1 MPSRSGVLPPR
12 YARVERVAS
21 GGMADIYAA
30 EDTELGRR
38 VAVKVLA
45 ERFAG
50 DAGIRER
57 FKREGLAAARLSA
70 HPDIVTI
77 YDVGEWEGR
86 SFIVMELMGGGTLAD
101 RIAEGPVD
109 RGQALAWLAQ
119 TAAALDAAHAE
130 GIVHRDVK
138 PGNLLLDEQGN
149 LHVSDFGIAR
159 VLDEATEGI
168 TATGTV
174 LGTAGYL
181 SPEQARGRE
190 ATPAS
195 DVYGLGIVGYE
206 LLTGRR
212 PFEPATPTAEAAAH
226 VHEQVRPP
234 SELTDLPP
242 SVDPVFARALAKDP
256 AYRYGSAQAFVD
268 DLGAALGGRAPAGAA
283 TTVPLA
289 AEAPTVA
296 LRRRRRAR
304 RGLVAPSLVGALLL
318 TGGIAAAV
326 LLSTGTGGT
335 GPTTAPTRTRQPV
348 ANTTTP
354 AASPPP
360 VLPVRKAHGK
370 DREKGKKKG
379 HPKHEKE
386 HGKGHGKGHGEK

>member
-1 MPSRSGVLPPR
+1 MPPESGVLPPR

-21 GGMADIYAA
+21 GGMADIYSA
-30 EDTELGRR
+30 EDTELERR

-45 ERFAG
+45 ERF
-50 DAGIRER
+50 
-57 FKREGLAAARLSA
+57 
-70 HPDIVTI
+70 
-77 YDVGEWEGR
+77 
-86 SFIVMELMGGGTLAD
+86 
-101 RIAEGPVD
+101 
-109 RGQALAWLAQ
+109 
-119 TAAALDAAHAE
+119 ALDAAHAE

-149 LHVSDFGIAR
+149 VHVSDFGIAR
-159 VLDEATEGI
+159 VVDEAAEGI

-212 PFEPATPTAEAAAH
+212 PFERPTPTAEAAAH

-234 SELTDLPP
+234 SELADLPP
-242 SVDPVFARALAKDP
+242 SVDAVFARALAKDP
-256 AYRYGSAQAFVD
+256 AYRYGSAQELVD
-268 DLGAALGGRAPAGAA
+268 DLGAALGEHAPADAAA
-283 TTVPLA
+283 TVHVV

-296 LRRRRRAR
+296 LRRPRRAR
-304 RGLVAPSLVGALLL
+304 RGLVAPSLVGGLLL

-326 LLSTGTGGT
+326 LLSSGTGGT
-335 GPTTAPTRTRQPV
+335 GPTPAPARTRQPV
-348 ANTTTP
+348 ANTRP

-360 VLPVRKAHGK
+360 VLPVREKHGK
-370 DREKGKKKG
+370 DRGKGKKKG
-379 HPKHEKE
+379 HFKHEKD
-386 HGKGHGKGHGEK
+386 HGKGHGKGHDE

>member
-1 MPSRSGVLPPR
+1 MPPESGVLPPR

-21 GGMADIYAA
+21 GGMADIYSA
-30 EDTELGRR
+30 EDTELERR

-45 ERFAG
+45 ERFAR
-50 DAGIRER
+50 DADIRER
-57 FKREGLAAARLSA
+57 FKREGLAAARLSG

-86 SFIVMELMGGGTLAD
+86 PFIVMELLGGGTLAD

-109 RGQALAWLAQ
+109 RGQALVWLAQ
-119 TAAALDAAHAE
+119 TAGALDAAHAK

-149 LHVSDFGIAR
+149 VHVSDFGIAR
-159 VLDEATEGI
+159 VVAEGI

-212 PFEPATPTAEAAAH
+212 PFERPTPTAEAAAH

-234 SELTDLPP
+234 SELADLPP
-242 SVDPVFARALAKDP
+242 SVDAVFARALAKDP
-256 AYRYGSAQAFVD
+256 AYRYGSAQELVD
-268 DLGAALGGRAPAGAA
+268 DLGAALGEHAPADAAA
-283 TTVPLA
+283 TVHVV

-296 LRRRRRAR
+296 LRRPRRAR
-304 RGLVAPSLVGALLL
+304 RGLVAPSLVGGLLL

-326 LLSTGTGGT
+326 LLSSGTGGT
-335 GPTTAPTRTRQPV
+335 GPTPAPARTRQPV
-348 ANTTTP
+348 ANTRP

-360 VLPVRKAHGK
+360 VLPVREKHGK
-370 DREKGKKKG
+370 DRGKGKKKG
-379 HPKHEKE
+379 HFKHEKD
-386 HGKGHGKGHGEK
+386 HGKGHGKGHD